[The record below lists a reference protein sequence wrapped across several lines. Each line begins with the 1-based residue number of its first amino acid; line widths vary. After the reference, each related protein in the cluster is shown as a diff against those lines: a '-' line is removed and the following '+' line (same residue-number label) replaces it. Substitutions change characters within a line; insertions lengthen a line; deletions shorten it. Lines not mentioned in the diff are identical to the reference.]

1 MTTKEFERGQIVFKQ
16 GDLDICMYDIQRG
29 RIGVYSAYGTPEE
42 KLIAELVE
50 GETVGEMGMIER
62 APRSATAVVLD
73 DGTILGEIREDDLK
87 DFFLKQPEKLLLIMR
102 DLSSH
107 LRETDAKLA
116 GVCKRIYES
125 INS

>member
-1 MTTKEFERGQIVFKQ
+1 MTIKEFERGQIIFKQ
-16 GDLDICMYDIQRG
+16 GDFDICMYDIQRG
-29 RIGVYSAYGTPEE
+29 RVGVYSAYGTPEE

-73 DGTILGEIREDDLK
+73 DGKILGEIREDDLK

-102 DLSSH
+102 DLSAH
-107 LRETDAKLA
+107 LRETNAKLA

-125 INS
+125 VNA

>member
-1 MTTKEFERGQIVFKQ
+1 MTNKEFGRGQIIFKQ

-29 RIGVYSAYGTPEE
+29 KVGVYSAYGTPEE
-42 KLIAELVE
+42 KLIAELTE
-50 GETVGEMGMIER
+50 GQTVGEMGMIER
-62 APRSATAVVLD
+62 VPRSATAVALD
-73 DGTILGEIREDDLK
+73 DTTILGEIREDDLK
-87 DFFLKQPEKLLLIMR
+87 DYFLKQPEKLLLIMR

>member
-29 RIGVYSAYGTPEE
+29 RVGVYSAYGTPEE
-42 KLIAELVE
+42 KLIAELAE
-50 GETVGEMGMIER
+50 GETVGEMGMFER
-62 APRSATAVVLD
+62 VPRSATAVVLD

-102 DLSSH
+102 DLSAH
-107 LRETDAKLA
+107 LRETNAKLA

-125 INS
+125 VNA

>member
-1 MTTKEFERGQIVFKQ
+1 MTIKEFERGQIIFKQ

-29 RIGVYSAYGTPEE
+29 KIGVYSAYGTPEE

-62 APRSATAVVLD
+62 VPRSATAVVLD
-73 DGTILGEIREDDLK
+73 NAILGEIREDDLK

-107 LRETDAKLA
+107 LRETNDKLA

-125 INS
+125 I

>member
-1 MTTKEFERGQIVFKQ
+1 MTIKEFERGQIIFKQ

-29 RIGVYSAYGTPEE
+29 KIGVYSAYGTPEE

-62 APRSATAVVLD
+62 VPRSATAVVLD
-73 DGTILGEIREDDLK
+73 DAILGEIREDDLR

-107 LRETDAKLA
+107 LRETNDKLA

-125 INS
+125 I

>member
-1 MTTKEFERGQIVFKQ
+1 MTIKEFERGQIIFKQ
-16 GDLDICMYDIQRG
+16 GDFDICMYDIQRG
-29 RIGVYSAYGTPEE
+29 RVGVYSAYGTPEE
-42 KLIAELVE
+42 RLIAELAE

-102 DLSSH
+102 DLSAH
-107 LRETDAKLA
+107 LRETNAKLA
-116 GVCKRIYES
+116 GVCKRIYEGRKA
-125 INS
+125 

>member
-1 MTTKEFERGQIVFKQ
+1 MTIKEFERGQIIFKQ
-16 GDLDICMYDIQRG
+16 GDFDICMYDIQRG
-29 RIGVYSAYGTPEE
+29 RVGVYSAYGTPEE
-42 KLIAELVE
+42 KLIAELAE

-102 DLSSH
+102 DLSAH
-107 LRETDAKLA
+107 LRETNAKLA

-125 INS
+125 VNA

>member
-1 MTTKEFERGQIVFKQ
+1 MTIKEFERGQIIFKQ

-29 RIGVYSAYGTPEE
+29 KIGVYSAYGTPEE

-62 APRSATAVVLD
+62 VPRSATAVVLD
-73 DGTILGEIREDDLK
+73 DAILGEIREDDLK

-107 LRETDAKLA
+107 LRETNDKLA

-125 INS
+125 I

>member
-1 MTTKEFERGQIVFKQ
+1 MTNKESGRGQIIFKQ

-29 RIGVYSAYGTPEE
+29 KVGVYSAYGTPEE

-62 APRSATAVVLD
+62 VPRSATAVVLD
-73 DGTILGEIREDDLK
+73 DAILGEIREDDLK

-107 LRETDAKLA
+107 LRETNDKLA

-125 INS
+125 I

>member
-1 MTTKEFERGQIVFKQ
+1 MTIKEFERGQIIFKQ

-29 RIGVYSAYGTPEE
+29 KIGVYSAYGTSEE

-62 APRSATAVVLD
+62 VPRSATAVVLD
-73 DGTILGEIREDDLK
+73 DAILGEIREDDLK

-107 LRETDAKLA
+107 LRETNDKLA

-125 INS
+125 I

>member
-1 MTTKEFERGQIVFKQ
+1 MTTKEFERGQIIFKQ
-16 GDLDICMYDIQRG
+16 GDFDICMYDIQRG
-29 RIGVYSAYGTPEE
+29 RVGVYSAYGTPEE
-42 KLIAELVE
+42 KLIAELAE

-102 DLSSH
+102 DLSAH
-107 LRETDAKLA
+107 LRETNAKLA

-125 INS
+125 VNA

>member
-1 MTTKEFERGQIVFKQ
+1 MTIKEFERGQIIFKQ
-16 GDLDICMYDIQRG
+16 GDFDICMYDIQRG
-29 RIGVYSAYGTPEE
+29 RVGVYSAYGTPEE
-42 KLIAELVE
+42 KLIAELAE

-102 DLSSH
+102 DLSAH
-107 LRETDAKLA
+107 LRETNAKLA
-116 GVCKRIYES
+116 GVCKRIYEGRKA
-125 INS
+125 